1 MASNEQNYTDNAI
14 TFIKY
19 QCDRYAKASTQA
31 LEEANRKVQKNDWT
45 YEQKIQYAIERID
58 DLLGERP

>member
-19 QCDRYAKASTQA
+19 QCDRYAKASTKA
-31 LEEANRKVQKNDWT
+31 LEEANRKAQKNDWT
-45 YEQKIQYAIERID
+45 YEQKIQDAIERID